1 MSKTLSALRKL
12 FAAVLAAL
20 STLALVSIP
29 AQAAVIYQDDF
40 SGLST
45 DALNGQA
52 PDIRPGSETWV
63 AGSEWKADGTVT
75 ATNNDNSAFLAFTP
89 TAGNIYT
96 LSATFTQPSWG
107 NSNGWA
113 GIGFTDTNTTTS
125 SFWANDAAPWFLWR
139 PSDASSADQVVSFL
153 GTGTSGSASEG
164 TQTGTATLSIVL
176 NARSRLDRRVV
187 HQWRLGSH
195 RDLRHQSDPQ
205 LRGLWAGE
213 WADDRLQRLQP
224 NRRSRAI
231 LRSPRRAGR
240 TGPPA
245 PPPGLRYPIRTEDLF
260 QCPGRHQRP
269 GHFLEVGR
277 PEPPTI
283 DVTGD

>member
-96 LSATFTQPSWG
+96 LSATFTQPSGG

-176 NARSRLDRRVV
+176 NTENPAWTAEWFINGGSVRTETYGTNPTLNYVGFGRENGQTTDFSAFSLTVVPEPSSALLVALGGLALLRR
-187 HQWRLGSH
+187 
-195 RDLRHQSDPQ
+195 
-205 LRGLWAGE
+205 
-213 WADDRLQRLQP
+213 
-224 NRRSRAI
+224 
-231 LRSPRRAGR
+231 RRA
-240 TGPPA
+240 
-245 PPPGLRYPIRTEDLF
+245 
-260 QCPGRHQRP
+260 
-269 GHFLEVGR
+269 
-277 PEPPTI
+277 
-283 DVTGD
+283 